1 MELTIIIPAYN
12 EADNLQHVLMPLK
25 ELAIESSFKIVVVND
40 GSKDNSKEL
49 LDHLIEDENFK
60 VVHHNINCGYGAAI
74 KTGIRVAD
82 TTYVITIDADGQ
94 HRMEDIL
101 RLYHEMKISDAD
113 LIVGSRFRQK
123 SSTVSRGMGK
133 SLIRLFVR
141 VLIKVP
147 VYDINSGMKIY
158 KTALAKKYI
167 RLAPDTM
174 AFSDVM
180 TIVFVY
186 FKKFVKEVP
195 ITIKPR
201 VNGKSTINY
210 KTGLTT
216 LKEILFIA
224 ITFAPYKFFTLLA
237 LFILL
242 ITLTW
247 GIPFIFLGKGITS
260 ATASG
265 ILVSVLLWCLGVIA
279 QLIAG
284 IRKDLIENEIIQI
297 T

>member
-12 EADNLQHVLMPLK
+12 EADNLEQVLIPLK
-25 ELAIESSFKIVVVND
+25 EFAIKNDFKIIIVND
-40 GSKDNSKEL
+40 GSNDNSKQVM
-49 LDHLIEDENFK
+49 DQFTSGNNFQ
-60 VVHHNINCGYGAAI
+60 VVHHKINGGYGAAI
-74 KTGIRVAD
+74 KTGVRLAD

-94 HRMEDIL
+94 HRIEDIL
-101 RLYHEMKISDAD
+101 RLYNEMKESDAD

-123 SSTVSRGMGK
+123 SSTLSRGMGK
-133 SLIRLFVR
+133 RLIRLFVR
-141 VLIKVP
+141 ILIKVP
-147 VYDINSGMKIY
+147 IYDINSGMKIY

-186 FKKFVKEVP
+186 FKRFVKEVP
-195 ITIKPR
+195 ITINQR

-216 LKEILFIA
+216 LKEILFVA
-224 ITFAPYKFFTLLA
+224 TTFAPYKFFTILA
-237 LFILL
+237 SIILFI
-242 ITLTW
+242 TLCW
-247 GIPFIFLGKGITS
+247 GIPFIYMGKGVT
-260 ATASG
+260 AGTASG

-284 IRKDLIENEIIQI
+284 IRKDLIENSK
-297 T
+297 